1 MGGSTKTVL
10 YQILVLECF
19 CILVS
24 VQLNLTHTSSSDDIR
39 SLHQEL
45 NTLRRDY
52 NNVLSELANIR
63 KSLGIRSTYLCDIFL
78 CFKKPRVN
86 TY

>member
-1 MGGSTKTVL
+1 MGYKNQITKSISSKNGRKHKNSFIPDSCIGML
-10 YQILVLECF
+10 

-52 NNVLSELANIR
+52 NNVLSDLANIR
-63 KSLGIRSTYLCDIFL
+63 KSLGT
-78 CFKKPRVN
+78 
-86 TY
+86 